1 MKCDEKY
8 QMLVTTIKHTMIVL
22 FPLGKLKAE
31 NTTRTFVQ
39 SRSSMGE
46 WSVGSTHTALFMER
60 KRERERARERD
71 RETERQGDRELER
84 ENR

>member
-1 MKCDEKY
+1 M
-8 QMLVTTIKHTMIVL
+8 MATRIKHTMIVF

-46 WSVGSTHTALFMER
+46 WGVGSTHRALFTEG
-60 KRERERARERD
+60 
-71 RETERQGDRELER
+71 ERQREYVI
-84 ENR
+84 